1 MPSPARRQSVPA
13 PTPESTAETIKDLLS
28 YRIHRLANA
37 LSRGAALRYRREF
50 GVSLMEWRI
59 LALLGGF
66 APLTLKD
73 LARESGLDKS
83 QASRA
88 VAALV
93 GRGLVLREIGPE
105 DGREVALR
113 LSAKG
118 QRTYEGLMRAARE
131 RDAAFAACLTE
142 PERAVLDTAILRL
155 QAEARRQAALAAAAP
170 PRGATARRRS
180 RTES

>member
-1 MPSPARRQSVPA
+1 MPIPARRQPSPSA
-13 PTPESTAETIKDLLS
+13 PTPEGAATIKDLLS

-66 APLTLKD
+66 APMTLKE
-73 LARESGLDKS
+73 LAKESGLDKS

-93 GRGLVLREIGPE
+93 GRGLVLRETGRE
-105 DGREVALR
+105 DAREVALR
-113 LSAKG
+113 LSAEG
-118 QRTYEGLMRAARE
+118 RRTCDGLMHAARE
-131 RDAAFAACLTE
+131 RNAAFLACLSE
-142 PERAVLDTAILRL
+142 QERAVLDAAILRL
-155 QAEARRQAALAAAAP
+155 EAEARRQVALAAAP
-170 PRGATARRRS
+170 PPAAAARRR
-180 RTES
+180 RRRED